1 VGLDPDAFFV
11 QGADQ
16 QKIKTAC
23 MGCPVQMQ
31 CLADALDNKVEFG
44 VWGGMTDRERRRL
57 LRQHPAV
64 TDWYDVLRQSADGK
78 DADRADARASR

>member
-1 VGLDPDAFFV
+1 
-11 QGADQ
+11 
-16 QKIKTAC
+16 
-23 MGCPVQMQ
+23 
-31 CLADALDNKVEFG
+31 
-44 VWGGMTDRERRRL
+44 MTERERRRL